1 MHDRGKARDD
11 HDRTASNPPS
21 GRPIL
26 TSVLL
31 APSRTQPA
39 RHACKSP
46 LHPCCTATRP
56 RRRLVGS
63 RRPRRFV
70 ACRGPA
76 GRRVGHQG
84 RAVPSSDS
92 DATLRCLQPRLDL
105 AGAARNSISSE
116 RRIARGRHRCREAA
130 AAEGRRT
137 GAGRALHGHRGR
149 QQGDA
154 RVTRHR
160 AALQAGDDGGGD
172 SSPA

>member
-1 MHDRGKARDD
+1 MTVEKHAR
-11 HDRTASNPPS
+11 TTT
-21 GRPIL
+21 GRPQTRPVRSTHFDIGAKFL
-26 TSVLL
+26 YTGVVG
-31 APSRTQPA
+31 TQPHPA
-39 RHACKSP
+39 STTRVQVAFTPVLHRHQAAP
-46 LHPCCTATRP
+46 PPGRVAP
-56 RRRLVGS
+56 
-63 RRPRRFV
+63 PRRFV

-130 AAEGRRT
+130 AAEGRRSC
-137 GAGRALHGHRGR
+137 AGRALRGHRGR

-160 AALQAGDDGGGD
+160 AALQAGDA
-172 SSPA
+172 S